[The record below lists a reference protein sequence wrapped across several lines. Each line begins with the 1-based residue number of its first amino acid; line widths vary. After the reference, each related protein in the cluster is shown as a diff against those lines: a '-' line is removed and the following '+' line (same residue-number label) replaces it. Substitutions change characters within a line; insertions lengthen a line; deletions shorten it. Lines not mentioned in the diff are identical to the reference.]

1 MEDKPRHRHE
11 VLVAGL
17 TLFQKV
23 DRLHR
28 SVPDFLAP
36 VDVFKALC
44 ANLAAVQ
51 ADEVESTPGIHVFLD
66 VRQVA
71 PHSRRNKNMKP
82 RLTNLK
88 LTVKSDTVFVP
99 VEVLKQENVGNTNC
113 ARLPRLRVVAGF
125 AAGFVSGTCT
135 GFRAGS
141 IMFLQGNIVKVFVKI
156 KVLKLQEMKC
166 RCTYGVTLP
175 REYLQVAGWWQRWC
189 LRIRCSW
196 SSLRPSTTTPTS
208 VDY

>member
-1 MEDKPRHRHE
+1 MEDKPHHRHE

-23 DRLHR
+23 DHLHR

-44 ANLAAVQ
+44 TNLATVQ
-51 ADEVESTPGIHVFLD
+51 ADEVESTPGIHVFLN
-66 VRQVA
+66 VQQVT
-71 PHSRRNKNMKP
+71 PHSRRNKKNMKP

-99 VEVLKQENVGNTNC
+99 MEVLKQENVGNTNR
-113 ARLPRLRVVAGF
+113 AHLPRLCVVAGF
-125 AAGFVSGTCT
+125 AAGFIGGTCT

-141 IMFLQGNIVKVFVKI
+141 TMFLQGIIVKVFCENKSVKI
-156 KVLKLQEMKC
+156 TRNEM
-166 RCTYGVTLP
+166 
-175 REYLQVAGWWQRWC
+175 QVYIWC
-189 LRIRCSW
+189 H
-196 SSLRPSTTTPTS
+196 PT
-208 VDY
+208 